1 MEISRFIQTN
11 QITDYNI
18 LKSILESS
26 PYNLKI
32 KEDNNLFLIHTQDN
46 SDFNLKIV
54 NECNGI
60 ILDKNTFKIICYTF
74 NKCIDSNALDTSLDY
89 NNLYFETALEGT
101 LIRLYFYNDTWNLS
115 TKKTIN
121 ASKSKWLSN
130 KSYAELFYESLTD
143 NIINN
148 LNQNYCYSFI
158 ITHPENVFVVNYTE
172 KILYHIST
180 RDMNTLNEISIDIGI
195 KQIEKIF
202 ISNDMLP
209 DILGKLLTDN
219 NLLYEGILLIDINY
233 NRQKL
238 RTAIYTKAK
247 LLWGNT
253 NNRFYRYLELRKD
266 TNLLNEYLTYM
277 NQDRY
282 NFINYENIVSQL
294 ASDIL
299 GCYLGKYIDKN
310 NNKLP
315 FFFNKIIYKL
325 HGDFYKSKIKT
336 DHDKIMLFLL
346 DLDPKKICFMINNN
360 NKLKQSMEVDNSSQ
374 YMDH

>member
-1 MEISRFIQTN
+1 MEISRFIQEN

-18 LKSILESS
+18 LKSILEST

-32 KEDNNLFLIHTQDN
+32 KEDNEIPNLFLIHSQDN

-74 NKCIDSNALDTSLDY
+74 NKCIDSNAIDVNLNYD
-89 NNLYFETALEGT
+89 NLYYETALEGT
-101 LIRLYFYNDTWNLS
+101 LIRLYFYNDIWNLS

-130 KSYAELFYESLTD
+130 KSYSELFYESFTND
-143 NIINN
+143 NCITN
-148 LNQNYCYSFI
+148 LNKNYCYSFI
-158 ITHPENVFVVNYTE
+158 ITHPENVSIVNY
-172 KILYHIST
+172 IIPVSYHIST
-180 RDMNTLNEISIDIGI
+180 RDMNTMNEIIINIGF
-195 KQIEKIF
+195 KQIDKIY
-202 ISNDMLP
+202 IDKGMLP
-209 DILGKLLTDN
+209 DILGKLLIDN
-219 NLLYEGILLIDINY
+219 NLLYEGIILIDSNY

-238 RTAIYTKAK
+238 RTTVYNKAK

-266 TNLLNEYLTYM
+266 TNLLNEYLTYI
-277 NQDRY
+277 NHDRC
-282 NFINYENIVSQL
+282 NFINYENIVFNL

-299 GCYLGKYIDKN
+299 NFYLNKYIDKSN
-310 NNKLP
+310 DVKIPFYFQKIINKLH
-315 FFFNKIIYKL
+315 K
-325 HGDFYKSKIKT
+325 DFYKSKIKT
-336 DHDKIMLFLL
+336 DHNKIMLFLL
-346 DLDPKKICFMINNN
+346 DLEPKNICFIINNYNN
-360 NKLKQSMEVDNSSQ
+360 NKQISQ

>member
-1 MEISRFIQTN
+1 MEISRFIREN

-18 LKSILESS
+18 LKSILEST

-32 KEDNNLFLIHTQDN
+32 KDDNEIPNLFLIHSQDN

-74 NKCIDSNALDTSLDY
+74 NKCIDSNAIDANLNYD
-89 NNLYFETALEGT
+89 NLYYETALEGT

-130 KSYAELFYESLTD
+130 KSYSELFYESFLD
-143 NIINN
+143 NNMN
-148 LNQNYCYSFI
+148 YLDKNYCYSFI
-158 ITHPENVFVVNYTE
+158 LTHPENVSIVNYITP
-172 KILYHIST
+172 ISYHIST
-180 RDMNTLNEISIDIGI
+180 RDMNTLNEIIINIGF
-195 KQIEKIF
+195 KQIDKIY
-202 ISNDMLP
+202 IDKSMLP
-209 DILGKLLTDN
+209 DILGKLLIDN
-219 NLLYEGILLIDINY
+219 NLLYEGIILIDSNY

-238 RTAIYTKAK
+238 RTNIYNKAK

-266 TNLLNEYLTYM
+266 TNLLNEYLTYI
-277 NQDRY
+277 NHDRG
-282 NFINYENIVSQL
+282 NFINYENIVFNL

-299 GCYLGKYIDKN
+299 NCYLNKYIDKN
-310 NNKLP
+310 NDAKIP
-315 FFFNKIIYKL
+315 FYFQKIIHKL
-325 HGDFYKSKIKT
+325 HKDFYKSKIKT
-336 DHDKIMLFLL
+336 DHNKIMLFLL
-346 DLDPKKICFMINNN
+346 ELEPKNICFMINNYNN
-360 NKLKQSMEVDNSSQ
+360 NKQISQ